1 MHEDLPTLVRLA
13 EGGNADASHQ
23 LFAALY
29 DELHQVAR
37 RQIAKSGGLGT
48 LGTTTLL
55 HDAYLSMAGRDAA
68 QFVDRTHFMAYAARA
83 MRGLIIDYSRREQA
97 VKRGGEFHITGSL
110 SSADIAAPRT
120 GGDTDLEQLSDALEQ
135 LNAIDA
141 ALVQLV
147 DLHFF
152 SGFALVE
159 IAAMRNVSERTIQRD
174 WRKARTLLRQF
185 MRVDAVDPVTD

>member
-1 MHEDLPTLVRLA
+1 MHADLPALVRLA
-13 EGGNADASHQ
+13 EGGNADATRQ

-37 RQIAKSGGLGT
+37 RQIAKTGGLGS

-83 MRGLIIDYSRREQA
+83 MRGLIIDYGRREQA

-110 SSADIAAPRT
+110 SSADIAAPRA
-120 GGDTDLEQLSDALEQ
+120 GGDTDLEQLGDALEQ
-135 LNAIDA
+135 LTAIDPSLA
-141 ALVQLV
+141 QLV

-159 IAAMRNVSERTIQRD
+159 IAAMRGVSERTIQRD

-185 MRVDAVDPVTD
+185 MRADIVDPMDD